1 VQRIPCP
8 AYGPLDGLP
17 PQAYSGWFQPACWRS
32 RDGRLWF
39 TTVKGL
45 LSFLPDEVE
54 VNRRPPPVVI
64 EDLRVDGVNR
74 DFSLG
79 LMSGS
84 ALNATADGAHSLQIE
99 PGRHYVEF
107 RFTGLSFTAPDKVL
121 FRWRL
126 EPGESRWHES
136 SKERQASYGP
146 LLPGNYHFRVLAANN
161 DGVWNEQGE
170 TLAFTVLPYF
180 WETWWFKSG
189 LGVLLLTLFAFAVAA
204 TMRRRHRLQLDRLE
218 RIHEVERER
227 TRIARDLHDDIGTS
241 LTRINMLGG
250 LVSHEHTPPSEVKDL
265 TRQIRDTARKIV
277 SELNEIVWAINPK
290 NDKLNEL
297 LGYVGNF
304 AETFCRN
311 TPLRCRLK
319 IAEDLPD
326 HALSSEVRHN
336 LFLAFKEAVNNAV
349 KHASADELWVR
360 ARVERHELVLTVED
374 NGIGLAVNRQASGT
388 GQGLNNMHQR
398 LQRIGGQC
406 TIRKNGERGTIVE
419 FRLPIGG

>member
-1 VQRIPCP
+1 
-8 AYGPLDGLP
+8 
-17 PQAYSGWFQPACWRS
+17 
-32 RDGRLWF
+32 
-39 TTVKGL
+39 
-45 LSFLPDEVE
+45 LSFFPDEVE

-64 EDLRVDGVNR
+64 EDLRVDGMNR
-74 DFSLG
+74 DFSAAITRG
-79 LMSGS
+79 QTSDT
-84 ALNATADGAHSLQIE
+84 TADDAHSLQIE

-121 FRWRL
+121 FHWRL

-146 LLPGNYHFRVLAANN
+146 LLPGNYRFRVLAANN
-161 DGVWNEQGE
+161 DGVWNEEGAM
-170 TLAFTVLPYF
+170 LAFTVLPYF
-180 WETWWFKSG
+180 WETWWFKAS
-189 LGVLLLTLFAFAVAA
+189 LGILLLTLFAFALTA
-204 TMRRRHRLQLDRLE
+204 TMRRRHRLQLERLE
-218 RIHEVERER
+218 RTHEVERER
-227 TRIARDLHDDIGTS
+227 SRIARDLHDDIGTS
-241 LTRINMLGG
+241 LTRINLLSG
-250 LVSHEHTPPSEVKDL
+250 LVSHEQTPPSEVKDL
-265 TRQIRDTARKIV
+265 TRQIRATSRKIV
-277 SELNEIVWAINPK
+277 SELNEIVWAVNPK

-319 IAEDLPD
+319 FAEDLPD

-349 KHASADELWVR
+349 KHAGADEIWVR

-374 NGIGLAVNRQASGT
+374 NGTGLAVSWPALGT

-419 FRLPIGG
+419 FRLPLGA